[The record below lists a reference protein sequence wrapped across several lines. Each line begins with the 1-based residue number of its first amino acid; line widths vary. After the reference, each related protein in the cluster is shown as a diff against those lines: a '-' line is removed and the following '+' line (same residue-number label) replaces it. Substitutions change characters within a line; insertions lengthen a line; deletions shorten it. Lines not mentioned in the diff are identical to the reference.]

1 MSRIDSQEVKNIS
14 LVANSENVFQFGL
27 VTEVYQYPDS
37 PSKTYKAYMYSLG
50 ELGGETN
57 LKIEKT
63 ESGQTKVSR
72 IRNGESSPEII
83 GPQWKPKF
91 YSESEKN
98 TDNNWESFMERRGTY
113 RKEGPIFLSYTSV
126 RGSKTFS
133 ELREELKSMVEKGFI
148 R

>member
-1 MSRIDSQEVKNIS
+1 M
-14 LVANSENVFQFGL
+14 G
-27 VTEVYQYPDS
+27 
-37 PSKTYKAYMYSLG
+37 G

-72 IRNGESSPEII
+72 IRNEESSPEII

-91 YSESEKN
+91 YSETEKN

-148 R
+148 SRDGVVLILTGTHGDLEGKSALTDLKLGRVHCNKRLYLKKIF